1 LFHQSYSIAKDGR
14 GRRARIIRE
23 DLESQFK
30 SIPPP
35 EGGWD
40 HVEVGHKRQ
49 PDNQPRTVKLDGPFE
64 VCAYPVTRRL
74 YALFDPQHKVMF
86 RSDLKQYSPHPRC
99 PAISI
104 SWYDAMM
111 FAAWTG
117 SRLMNEQEWEYACRA
132 NIRDVDSKSGPLSK
146 YFWKDDPEGREL
158 HDYAWILGNSQR
170 HTWPVDTKA
179 IGSHTNPFKLV
190 DMLGNV
196 WEWTDSL
203 YKAGKVSRVL
213 RGGSFEHFG
222 LNASAS
228 CRLHYVPAG
237 TSIGVGFRVAR
248 APKGKP

>member
-1 LFHQSYSIAKDGR
+1 
-14 GRRARIIRE
+14 
-23 DLESQFK
+23 
-30 SIPPP
+30 
-35 EGGWD
+35 
-40 HVEVGHKRQ
+40 
-49 PDNQPRTVKLDGPFE
+49 
-64 VCAYPVTRRL
+64 
-74 YALFDPQHKVMF
+74 MF
-86 RSDLKQYSPHPRC
+86 RSDLKQYIPHPRC

-132 NIRDVDSKSGPLSK
+132 NIREGNSKSGPLSK
-146 YFWKDDPEGREL
+146 YFWNDDPEGKKL
-158 HDYAWILGNSQR
+158 HDHAWVRENSQA

-213 RGGSFEHFG
+213 RGGSFDDFG
-222 LNASAS
+222 RYASAS
-228 CRLHYVPAG
+228 CRYRYDPSDAYF
-237 TSIGVGFRVAR
+237 SIGFRVAR